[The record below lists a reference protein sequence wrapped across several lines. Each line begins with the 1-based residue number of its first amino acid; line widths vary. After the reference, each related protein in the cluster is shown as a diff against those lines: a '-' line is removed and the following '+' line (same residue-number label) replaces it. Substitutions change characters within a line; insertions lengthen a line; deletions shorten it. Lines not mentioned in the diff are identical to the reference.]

1 MWPKSQ
7 SALFTFLFL
16 SFQFVAFAQDTTIDS
31 LRVSIAR
38 SASDNDKLKAY
49 VLLTS
54 KLSRISFNE
63 TFKVGEEGL
72 ILATKL
78 KDSVAS
84 AEINHSIGIA
94 NYFKGEYE
102 KAAAYYFYAQG
113 IYERRNLLQKQAYA
127 MNDLAKLYRKT
138 RDLKRA
144 LRFYNSALELFRKLN
159 DSSGV
164 QMIMNESGVVYEYQG
179 NYDEAIRH
187 YNAAL
192 QIATKLNDEGGK
204 GWCYNFLAGVYVL
217 QSKFE
222 LAEDYNL
229 RALAIR
235 QKLKDTFALTLSYAD
250 MGVMYSSWN
259 KFERAVY
266 YLDESNKL
274 AERMEYR
281 ELLSNN
287 YAALSRIANVTGDYK
302 KALDYYTWHTQLKD
316 SLFNAQKTR
325 QVEELSTLYETNKKE
340 QQIQVQQFTINKRNQ
355 QIFFILFFTL
365 LSAVVAYLFYNRY
378 RWKQQVKLQT
388 EILRQQELATQSI
401 LEAEEKERTRIAKDL
416 HDGVGQMM
424 SAARMNLSSFYN
436 TAKIEDSEQNKSLT
450 NIIHLVDDSC
460 KEVRAVSH
468 SMMPSA
474 LLNKGLSDA
483 VKELTDKISNKEL
496 QASFYSEGF
505 TERLNT
511 TTETIL
517 FRVIQECINNSIKH
531 ADASTL
537 DISLIHDND
546 GISVTIEDNG
556 KGFSNIQQQK
566 EEGMG
571 LSNIRSRIQFLKGT
585 VDIDSSPGNGTLV
598 AIHVP
603 IQQQVL
609 K

>member
-1 MWPKSQ
+1 MWPRPKT
-7 SALFTFLFL
+7 AFLTFFLFIL
-16 SFQFVAFAQDTTIDS
+16 QVAVFAQDTTIDS

-38 SASDNDKLKAY
+38 ATSDIDKLKAY

-72 ILATKL
+72 LLAAKL

-84 AEINHSIGIA
+84 AEINHSMGVS

-102 KAAAYYFYAQG
+102 KAVAYYFYAQG
-113 IYERRNLLQKQAYA
+113 IYERRNLWQKQAYA

-144 LRFYNSALELFRKLN
+144 LRFYDSALELFRKLN
-159 DSSGV
+159 DSSGI
-164 QMIMNESGVVYEYQG
+164 QMILNESGVVYEYQG
-179 NYDEAIRH
+179 DYEEAIRH

-192 QIATKLNDEGGK
+192 KIATNLNDEAGK
-204 GWCYNFLAGVYVL
+204 GWCYNFLAGAYVL

-222 LAEDYNL
+222 LAEEYNL
-229 RALAIR
+229 RALGIR

-266 YLDESNKL
+266 YLEESNKF

-340 QQIQVQQFTINKRNQ
+340 QQIQVQQFTIKKRNQ
-355 QIFFILFFTL
+355 QIFFILLFTL
-365 LSAVVAYLFYNRY
+365 LSAFVTYLFYNRY
-378 RWKQQVKLQT
+378 RWKQKVKLQT
-388 EILRQQELATQSI
+388 EILKQQELATQSI

-436 TAKIEDSEQNKSLT
+436 AMKIENAEQDKSLA

-474 LLNKGLSDA
+474 LLNKGLPDA
-483 VKELTDKISNKEL
+483 VEEVAGKINSNGL
-496 QASFYSEGF
+496 QVSFHSEGF
-505 TERLNT
+505 TNRLNS
-511 TTETIL
+511 TTESIL
-517 FRVIQECINNSIKH
+517 FRVIQECISNSIKH
-531 ADASTL
+531 AEAGTL
-537 DISLIHDND
+537 DISLINDSD

-556 KGFSNIQQQK
+556 KGFSAVQQQNEK
-566 EEGMG
+566 GMG

-603 IQQQVL
+603 TQEKVF

>member
-1 MWPKSQ
+1 MWPKPKT
-7 SALFTFLFL
+7 ALFTFFFL
-16 SFQFVAFAQDTTIDS
+16 CFQLAVFAQDTTIDS
-31 LRVSIAR
+31 LRANISR
-38 SASDNDKLKAY
+38 TTNDNDKLKAY

-54 KLSRISFNE
+54 KLSLISFNE
-63 TFKVGEEGL
+63 TVKVGEEGL
-72 ILATKL
+72 VLANKLNDSLAT
-78 KDSVAS
+78 
-84 AEINHSIGIA
+84 AEINHSLGVS

-102 KAAAYYFYAQG
+102 KAAAYYFFAQG
-113 IYERRNLLQKQAYA
+113 IYERRNLWQKQAYA

-144 LRFYNSALELFRKLN
+144 LRFYDSALELFSKLK
-159 DSSGV
+159 DSSGI

-179 NYDEAIRH
+179 NYEEAIRH

-192 QIATKLNDEGGK
+192 QIATKLNDEAGK
-204 GWCYNFLAGVYVL
+204 GWCYNFLAGAYVL

-229 RALAIR
+229 RALGIR
-235 QKLKDTFALTLSYAD
+235 QKLKDTFSLTLSYAD

-259 KFERAVY
+259 KYERAVY
-266 YLDESNKL
+266 YLEASNKL
-274 AERMEYR
+274 AERMDYR

-287 YAALSRIANVTGDYK
+287 YAELSRIANVTGDYK

-325 QVEELSTLYETNKKE
+325 QIEELSTLYETNKKE

-355 QIFFILFFTL
+355 QIFFILLFVL

-388 EILRQQELATQSI
+388 EILNQQELAAQSI

-424 SAARMNLSSFYN
+424 SAARMNLSSYYN
-436 TAKIEDSEQNKSLT
+436 AAKIDDGEESASLA
-450 NIIHLVDDSC
+450 NIIQLVDDSC

-474 LLNKGLSDA
+474 LLNKGLPDA
-483 VKELTDKISNKEL
+483 VDELTSKISSKEL
-496 QASFYSEGF
+496 QVSFYSEGF

-517 FRVIQECINNSIKH
+517 YRVIQECINNSIKH
-531 ADASTL
+531 AGATTL
-537 DISLIHDND
+537 DISLINDND

-556 KGFSNIQQQK
+556 KGFSIEQQK

-603 IQQQVL
+603 TQTQIV

>member
-1 MWPKSQ
+1 MWPRPKT
-7 SALFTFLFL
+7 ALLTTLL
-16 SFQFVAFAQDTTIDS
+16 ITLQFAVFAQDTTIDS
-31 LRVSIAR
+31 LRVTIAR
-38 SASDNDKLKAY
+38 ASSDNNKVKAY

-54 KLSRISFNE
+54 KLCRISFNE
-63 TFKVGEEGL
+63 TIKVGEEGL
-72 ILATKL
+72 SIANKL
-78 KDSVAS
+78 DDSVAI
-84 AEINHSIGIA
+84 AEINHSIGVA
-94 NYFKGEYE
+94 HYFKGEYE
-102 KAAAYYFYAQG
+102 KAAAYYFFAQG
-113 IYERRNLLQKQAYA
+113 IYERRNLWQKQAYA

-138 RDLKRA
+138 RDLQRA
-144 LRFYNSALELFRKLN
+144 LRFYDSALELFRKLN

-192 QIATKLNDEGGK
+192 QIATKLNDEAGK

-217 QSKFE
+217 QNKFE

-229 RALAIR
+229 RALGIR

-266 YLDESNKL
+266 YLEESNKL

-355 QIFFILFFTL
+355 QIFFILLFAL
-365 LSAVVAYLFYNRY
+365 LAAVVAYLFYNRY

-388 EILRQQELATQSI
+388 EILKQQELAAQSI
-401 LEAEEKERTRIAKDL
+401 LEAEEKERQRIAKDL

-436 TAKIEDSEQNKSLT
+436 NIKIEDAEQNISLA

-474 LLNKGLSDA
+474 LLNKGLPDA
-483 VKELTDKISNKEL
+483 VKELTSRISNNGL
-496 QASFYSEGF
+496 QVSFYSEGF
-505 TERLNT
+505 SKRLNS

-531 ADASTL
+531 AEASTL

-556 KGFSNIQQQK
+556 KGFLQIPQQY

-571 LSNIRSRIQFLKGT
+571 LSNIRSRIHFLKGS
-585 VDIDSSPGNGTLV
+585 VDIDSSPGSGTLV

-603 IQQQVL
+603 IQQAVL

>member
-1 MWPKSQ
+1 MWPKPKT
-7 SALFTFLFL
+7 AFFTLLFL
-16 SFQFVAFAQDTTIDS
+16 CFQLAVFAQDTTVDS
-31 LRVSIAR
+31 LRSSISR
-38 SASDNDKLKAY
+38 TTNDNDKLKAY

-54 KLSRISFNE
+54 KLSHISFNE
-63 TFKVGEEGL
+63 TVKVGEEGL
-72 ILATKL
+72 VLANKLDDSLAT
-78 KDSVAS
+78 
-84 AEINHSIGIA
+84 AEITHSMGVS

-102 KAAAYYFYAQG
+102 KAAAYYFFAQG
-113 IYERRNLLQKQAYA
+113 IYERRNLWQKQAYA

-144 LRFYNSALELFRKLN
+144 LRFYDSALELFNKLK

-164 QMIMNESGVVYEYQG
+164 QMIMNESGVVYEYLG

-192 QIATKLNDEGGK
+192 QIATNLKDEGGK

-222 LAEDYNL
+222 MAEDYNL
-229 RALAIR
+229 RALGIR

-250 MGVMYSSWN
+250 MGVMYSSWG
-259 KFERAVY
+259 KYERAVY
-266 YLDESNKL
+266 YLDASTKM

-287 YAALSRIANVTGDYK
+287 YAELSRIANVTGDFK

-325 QVEELSTLYETNKKE
+325 QIEELSTLYETNKKE
-340 QQIQVQQFTINKRNQ
+340 QQIQVQQFTIRKRNQ
-355 QIFFILFFTL
+355 QIFFILLFAL

-378 RWKQQVKLQT
+378 RWKQQAKLQT
-388 EILRQQELATQSI
+388 EILNQQQLAAQSI

-424 SAARMNLSSFYN
+424 SAARMNLSSYYN
-436 TAKIEDSEQNKSLT
+436 TAKIDDGEQSASLA
-450 NIIHLVDDSC
+450 NIIQLVDDSC

-474 LLNKGLSDA
+474 LLNKGLPDA
-483 VKELTDKISNKEL
+483 VDELTSKINSKEL
-496 QASFYSEGF
+496 QVSFYSEGF

-517 FRVIQECINNSIKH
+517 YRVIQECINNSIKH
-531 ADASTL
+531 AEASTL
-537 DISLIHDND
+537 DISLINDKD

-556 KGFSNIQQQK
+556 KGFSNEPQQK

-571 LSNIRSRIQFLKGT
+571 LSNIRSRILFLKGT

-603 IQQQVL
+603 TQTQVV